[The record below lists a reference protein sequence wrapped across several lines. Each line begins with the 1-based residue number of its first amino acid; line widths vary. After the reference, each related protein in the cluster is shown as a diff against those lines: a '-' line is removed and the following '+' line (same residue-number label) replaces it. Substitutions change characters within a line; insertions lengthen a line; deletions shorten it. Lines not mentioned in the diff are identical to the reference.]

1 MAADQYRRR
10 AFEAQRR
17 AAQASD
23 PAVTAD
29 LELLAREWLALA
41 EELEWLERRCGPLVV
56 ADVVSPRSESVVQQ
70 QHQAQPKKTGDP

>member
-23 PAVTAD
+23 PTVMSD
-29 LELLAREWLALA
+29 LQLLAREWLALA
-41 EELEWLERRCGPLVV
+41 EELEWLERRYGPLVV
-56 ADVVSPRSESVVQQ
+56 AEAALAKP
-70 QHQAQPKKTGDP
+70 GM